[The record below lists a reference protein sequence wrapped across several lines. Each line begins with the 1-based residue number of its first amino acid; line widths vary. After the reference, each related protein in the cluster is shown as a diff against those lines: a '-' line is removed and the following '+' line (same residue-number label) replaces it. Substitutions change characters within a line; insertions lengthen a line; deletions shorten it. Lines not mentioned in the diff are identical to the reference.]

1 MRNRKT
7 EETGGQ
13 KVKKRTSQKEE
24 RQQQRRAPNRK
35 SSPPPLAGSSVYPP
49 RRPPATDRRRR
60 HVLRARRARAP
71 LQHPQLVQGHPPP
84 RLRPRA
90 IPFLHPRPLVWHTLP
105 IRGISLICSGALT
118 PLTPP
123 NSLAAT
129 GPSATPTSSSTST
142 SSRTA
147 TARCSST
154 RPCSRPT
161 SSKVCFRSCPLFI
174 SAFFFSAA
182 WISSGSVLAL
192 HQTPVY

>member
-60 HVLRARRARAP
+60 RHVLRARRARAP

-105 IRGISLICSGALT
+105 DPRDLSDLLWCPHTAHPAKFARSNRAFCYSHLELHKHVVKDCDRALQLDPALLQAYVLKGLLPLMSLVYL
-118 PLTPP
+118 
-123 NSLAAT
+123 SLFLLC
-129 GPSATPTSSSTST
+129 G
-142 SSRTA
+142 
-147 TARCSST
+147 
-154 RPCSRPT
+154 
-161 SSKVCFRSCPLFI
+161 LD
-174 SAFFFSAA
+174 
-182 WISSGSVLAL
+182 
-192 HQTPVY
+192 